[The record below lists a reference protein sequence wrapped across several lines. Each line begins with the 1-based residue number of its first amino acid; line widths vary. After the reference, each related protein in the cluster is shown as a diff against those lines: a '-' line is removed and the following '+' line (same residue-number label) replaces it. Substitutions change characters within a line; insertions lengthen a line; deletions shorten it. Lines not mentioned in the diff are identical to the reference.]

1 MGLFS
6 FLTQDIA
13 VDLGTA
19 NTIIICNDKMVVNE
33 TLHCRYRPEDRK
45 GYRYWRKSPADA
57 GKDT

>member
-13 VDLGTA
+13 
-19 NTIIICNDKMVVNE
+19 
-33 TLHCRYRPEDRK
+33 RYRPEDRK